1 MVRNLLKKFIYLL
14 PENLGARILQIWRFR
29 KLFRFWIQRLRLKLP
44 FSRSVTRYLFD
55 DTIYWVNPEK
65 LVFTMNSDGFDQD
78 TLTPERRKYREFNLY
93 EYKGRVIGGDW
104 DGLERRFSELDFYR
118 SYEER
123 ARKGTSWEQLPY
135 YHRVLG
141 QIENGIV
148 KWGCRSKQDL
158 DERCRMLDKIFND
171 MKHNGYKSR
180 ELQRKERG
188 KDGLLDATDEISVNI
203 GRHGDLIFNNGRH
216 RLTLAKIAG
225 LKEVPVTITVRH
237 SKWEEFKKEIESRA
251 LRNNGRLYAALTHID
266 LQNIPS
272 HYGHGRY
279 EIIRRNM
286 GEVNST
292 LLDIGSHWGYFCH
305 RFEEDG
311 FHCTAVENDAESLYF
326 MEKLKRAENRSFKVI
341 SESITTVSKR
351 GPLKYDVVLALAIF
365 HHFLKEKETFEDLK
379 HLLKNIDAN
388 EMYFEP
394 HRYDESQME
403 GSFIN
408 FSPEEFTAFI
418 MENSCFNQCQLI
430 GKCEED
436 RPIYKLWR

>member
-1 MVRNLLKKFIYLL
+1 MVRNILKKLIYLL
-14 PENLGARILQIWRFR
+14 PESLGVSIIKVWRFR
-29 KLFRFWIQRLRLKLP
+29 RLWRFWLERLKLKLP
-44 FSRSVTRYLFD
+44 FSRSVTKYLSD
-55 DTIYWVNPEK
+55 DAIYWVDPEK
-65 LVFTMNSDGFDQD
+65 IVFAMNSDGFTQD
-78 TLTPERRKYREFNLY
+78 TLTPEKRKYREFNDY

-148 KWGCRSKQDL
+148 KWSCKSKQDL
-158 DERCRMLDKIFND
+158 DERCKMLDRIFND
-171 MKHNGYKSR
+171 MKHDGYRSR
-180 ELQRKERG
+180 ELQGKERDR
-188 KDGLLDATDEISVNI
+188 KSLFDEADEISVNI

-216 RLTLAKIAG
+216 RLTLAKVAG

-237 SKWEEFKKEIESRA
+237 SKWEELKQEIEARA
-251 LRNNGRLYAALTHID
+251 RRDNGRLYAALTHID
-266 LQNIPS
+266 LQNVPS

-279 EIIRRNM
+279 EIIRKNV
-286 GEVNST
+286 GEGNST
-292 LLDIGSHWGYFCH
+292 VLDIGANWGYFCH

-311 FHCTAVENDAESLYF
+311 FHCTAVENDAENLYF
-326 MEKLKRAENRSFKVI
+326 MRKLKRAENRSFKVI
-341 SESITTVSKR
+341 AESITTMSKR
-351 GPLKYDVVLALAIF
+351 GPLKYDIVLALAIF
-365 HHFLKEKETFEDLK
+365 HHFLKEKETFEELK
-379 HLLKNIDAN
+379 HLLKTIDAK

-394 HRYDESQME
+394 HRYDESQMG

-408 FSPEEFTAFI
+408 LPPEEFTIFI
-418 MENSCFNQCQLI
+418 MENSCLNHCQLI
-430 GKCEED
+430 GRCEED